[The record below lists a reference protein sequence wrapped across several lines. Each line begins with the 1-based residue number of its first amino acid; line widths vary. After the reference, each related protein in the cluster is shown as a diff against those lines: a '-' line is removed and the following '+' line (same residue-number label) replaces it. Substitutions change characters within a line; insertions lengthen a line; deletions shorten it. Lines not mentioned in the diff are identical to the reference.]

1 MLVRRLIALRAATP
15 RRELGENVRDS
26 LVQLISRRSLFVSI
40 AMRVQAIGAAPPAN
54 GAVSLTVLA
63 LIFNSLIRNSRR
75 DAGRLAVLRY
85 R

>member
-1 MLVRRLIALRAATP
+1 
-15 RRELGENVRDS
+15 
-26 LVQLISRRSLFVSI
+26 
-40 AMRVQAIGAAPPAN
+40 MRVQAIGAAPPAN